1 MALPPRPRRSFA
13 SVALALIALVLV
25 PVFLVPSSAGATAP
39 LPQVAPFRL
48 SGPIT
53 DQVGALKGSDEAD
66 VKAALD
72 HLSDTTELDL
82 WVVYVSSFDGASGE
96 DWAKQTADLSQLGKN
111 QLLLAVATDDR
122 AYGLRVEAPTSVL
135 SDDDL
140 AKADDEIRSH
150 LSDDDWAGA
159 AIAGAQALGGE
170 GSGSSTAWVWWVVGL
185 AVLVVIVL
193 FVVRASRRGRRLA
206 QNGGRYVPPGT
217 DPDAPE
223 ALAALTTADLQRR
236 AANALVTI
244 DDDAKSAEQELGFA
258 QAQFGQEATQEFQ
271 VALDDAKQKVAQAF
285 TLRQQLDDDQPE
297 TEPQAR
303 GMLIQIVT
311 LCRAASDA
319 MRAQAARFDELRQLE
334 ARAPQVLDEVEQR
347 AGELRARVEPA
358 RASLAELARTYP
370 PTALA
375 SLAGNP
381 DQASALLDGALRS
394 VTEGRADVERGDRGA
409 AVARSRAGGTA
420 VGQAATLLDAVESA
434 GDRLAH
440 AGENLEKGIASITSD
455 LADAQRLASAD
466 AGVQAA
472 VGPAQAAV
480 SAARAARTGGDPL
493 AAQAELT
500 SAEATLD
507 AALAPFRAKAEADA
521 KARALLDQTIGRVD
535 SQVRAV
541 GDFIDTRK
549 GAVGPEARTRLSEA
563 ARLLQQALALKDSDP
578 QQALTL
584 AQQAEQYA
592 QQAQQLAQRDVE
604 TWSNQQRGPGGGGGS
619 NVGGM
624 ILGGILIDSI
634 LRGGGGFGGGGGGWG
649 GGGGFGGGGGGFGG
663 GGGGGDR
670 STGGRF

>member
-13 SVALALIALVLV
+13 TVVLALLALVL
-25 PVFLVPSSAGATAP
+25 VFLVPSSAGATAP

-53 DQVGALKGSDEAD
+53 DQVGALKGSDESD

-72 HLSDTTELDL
+72 DLSNKTQLDL

-96 DWAKQTADLSQLGKN
+96 DWAKQTADLSQLGTN
-111 QLLLAVATDDR
+111 QLLLAVAVDDR
-122 AYGLRVEAPTSVL
+122 AYGLRVEAPTSAL

-140 AKADDEIRSH
+140 AKADDTIRSH
-150 LSDDDWAGA
+150 LSDGDWAGA
-159 AIAGAQALGGE
+159 AIAGAQALGG
-170 GSGSSTAWVWWVVGL
+170 GSGSSSAWIWWVLGL
-185 AVLVVIVL
+185 GVLVVIVV
-193 FVVRASRRGRRLA
+193 FVARASRRGRNLA
-206 QNGGRYVPPGT
+206 KAGGRYVPPGT

-223 ALAALTTADLQRR
+223 ALAALTTADLQKR

-285 TLRQQLDDDQPE
+285 TLRQRLDDDQPE

-303 GMLIQIVT
+303 GMLIQVVT
-311 LCRAASDA
+311 LCRAASDT
-319 MRAQAARFDELRQLE
+319 MKAQAAKFDELRQLQS
-334 ARAPQVLDEVEQR
+334 RAPEVLDEVEQR
-347 AGELRARVEPA
+347 AGELRARIDPA
-358 RASLAELARTYP
+358 RATLTELGRTYP
-370 PTALA
+370 PTTLA
-375 SLAGNP
+375 SVTGNP
-381 DQASALLDGALRS
+381 DQAAALLDGALRS
-394 VTEGRADVERGDRGA
+394 VAEGRADVERGDRGA

-420 VGQAATLLDAVESA
+420 VGQAATLLDAVDHA
-434 GDRLAH
+434 GENLAH

-455 LADAQRLASAD
+455 LADAQRLAPAD
-466 AGVQAA
+466 PGVQAA

-480 SAARAARTGGDPL
+480 STARTARTGGDPL
-493 AAQAELT
+493 AAQAGLT
-500 SAEATLD
+500 SAEAALD
-507 AALAPFRAKAEADA
+507 KALEPFREKAEADA

-535 SQVRAV
+535 SQVHAV

-563 ARLLQQALALKDSDP
+563 ARLLQQALALKESDP

-649 GGGGFGGGGGGFGG
+649 GGGGGFGG

-670 STGGRF
+670 SSGGRF

>member
-1 MALPPRPRRSFA
+1 
-13 SVALALIALVLV
+13 VLALLALVLA
-25 PVFLVPSSAGATAP
+25 PALLVPSSAGATPP

-72 HLSDTTELDL
+72 DLSANTPLDL
-82 WVVYVSSFDGASGE
+82 WVVYVSSFDGLSGD
-96 DWAKQTADLSQLGKN
+96 DWAKQTATTSQLGKN

-122 AYGLRVEAPTSVL
+122 AYGLRVEADTSVL

-140 AKADDEIRSH
+140 AKADDAIRSH

-159 AIAGAQALGGE
+159 AIAGAQALEG
-170 GSGSSTAWVWWVVGL
+170 GSGSSTAWVWWVLGL
-185 AVLVVIVL
+185 GVLVLIVVL
-193 FVVRASRRGRRLA
+193 VARASRRGRTLA
-206 QNGGRYVPPGT
+206 ERGGRYVPPGT

-319 MRAQAARFDELRQLE
+319 MKAQAAKFDELRQLE
-334 ARAPQVLDEVEQR
+334 ARAPQVLDEIEQR
-347 AGELRARVEPA
+347 VGELRARVDPA
-358 RASLAELARTYP
+358 RSTLAELARTYP
-370 PTALA
+370 ATALA
-375 SLAGNP
+375 SVTGNP

-394 VTEGRADVERGDRGA
+394 VAEGRADVQRGDRGA

-420 VGQAATLLDAVESA
+420 VGQAATLLDAVDHA
-434 GDRLAH
+434 GDDLAH

-455 LADAQRLASAD
+455 LADAQRLAPTDPS
-466 AGVQAA
+466 VQAA

-493 AAQAELT
+493 AAQAGLT
-500 SAEATLD
+500 SAEAALD
-507 AALAPFRAKAEADA
+507 EALAPFREKAEADA

-535 SQVRAV
+535 SQTRAV
-541 GDFIDTRK
+541 NDFIDTRK

-563 ARLLQQALALKDSDP
+563 ARLLQQALALQDSDP

-604 TWSNQQRGPGGGGGS
+604 SWSNQQRGPGGGGGS

-649 GGGGFGGGGGGFGG
+649 GGGGGGGFGG

>member
-1 MALPPRPRRSFA
+1 VALPPRPRRSFA
-13 SVALALIALVLV
+13 SVVLALLALVLV

-53 DQVGALKGSDEAD
+53 DQVGALTGSDKSD
-66 VKAALD
+66 VQAALTD
-72 HLSDTTELDL
+72 LSKKTQLDL
-82 WVVYVSSFDGASGE
+82 WVVYVSSFDGASGD
-96 DWAKQTADLSQLGKN
+96 DWAKQTATTSQLGKN

-122 AYGLRVEAPTSVL
+122 AYGLRVEADPSVL

-140 AKADDEIRSH
+140 AKADDAIRTH

-159 AIAGAQALGGE
+159 AIAGAQALEG
-170 GSGSSTAWVWWVVGL
+170 GSGSSGAWIWWVVGL
-185 AVLVVIVL
+185 GVLVVIVV
-193 FVVRASRRGRRLA
+193 FVARASRRGRALA
-206 QNGGRYVPPGT
+206 KAGGRYVPPGT
-217 DPDAPE
+217 DPDSPE
-223 ALAALTTADLQRR
+223 ALAALTTADLQKR
-236 AANALVTI
+236 AASALVTI

-271 VALDDAKQKVAQAF
+271 VALDGAKQQVAQAF

-303 GMLIQIVT
+303 GMLIRIVT

-319 MRAQAARFDELRQLE
+319 MHAQAARFDELRQLE
-334 ARAPQVLDEVEQR
+334 ARAPQVLDEIEQR
-347 AGELRARVEPA
+347 ATELRARIDPS
-358 RASLAELARTYP
+358 RTTLAELARTYP

-375 SLAGNP
+375 SVTGNP
-381 DQASALLDGALRS
+381 DQASALLDAALRS
-394 VTEGRADVERGDRGA
+394 VAEGRADVERGDRGA

-420 VGQAATLLDAVESA
+420 VGQAATLLDAVDHA
-434 GDRLAH
+434 GDDLAH

-455 LADAQRLASAD
+455 LADAQRLAPAD
-466 AGVQAA
+466 PGVQAA
-472 VGPAQAAV
+472 VAPAQSAV
-480 SAARAARTGGDPL
+480 SAARAARSGGDPL
-493 AAQAELT
+493 AAHSGLT
-500 SAEATLD
+500 SAEAALD
-507 AALAPFRAKAEADA
+507 EALAPFREKAEADA

-535 SQVRAV
+535 SQTRAV
-541 GDFIDTRK
+541 NDFIDTRK

-563 ARLLQQALALKDSDP
+563 ARLLQQALALKASDP

-663 GGGGGDR
+663 GGDR

>member
-1 MALPPRPRRSFA
+1 
-13 SVALALIALVLV
+13 VLALLALVLV
-25 PVFLVPSSAGATAP
+25 LLVPSAAGATAP
-39 LPQVAPFRL
+39 VAQVAPFRL
-48 SGPIT
+48 SGPVT
-53 DQVGALKGSDEAD
+53 DQVGALSGNDEDD

-72 HLSDTTELDL
+72 DLSNNTQLDL

-96 DWAKQTADLSQLGKN
+96 DWAKQTADLSQLGQN
-111 QLLLAVATDDR
+111 QLLLAVAVDDR
-122 AYGLRVEAPTSVL
+122 AYGLRVEASSSVL

-140 AKADDEIRSH
+140 AKADDAIRSH

-159 AIAGAQALGGE
+159 AIAGAQALEG
-170 GSGSSTAWVWWVVGL
+170 GSGSSTAWIWWVLGL
-185 AVLVVIVL
+185 GVLVVIVV
-193 FVVRASRRGRRLA
+193 FVVRASRRGRNLA
-206 QNGGRYVPPGT
+206 KAGGRYVPPGT

-223 ALAALTTADLQRR
+223 ALAALTTADLQKR
-236 AANALVTI
+236 AASALVTI

-258 QAQFGQEATQEFQ
+258 QAQFGQEATREFQ

-285 TLRQQLDDDQPE
+285 TLRQRLDDDQPE

-311 LCRAASDA
+311 LCRAASDT
-319 MRAQAARFDELRQLE
+319 MKAQAAKFDELRQLQ
-334 ARAPQVLDEVEQR
+334 ARAPEVLDEVEQR
-347 AGELRARVEPA
+347 ATELRARIDPS
-358 RASLAELARTYP
+358 RATLTELARTYP

-375 SLAGNP
+375 SVTGNP

-394 VTEGRADVERGDRGA
+394 VAEGRADVERGDRGA

-420 VGQAATLLDAVESA
+420 VGQAATLLDAVDHA
-434 GDRLAH
+434 GENLAH

-455 LADAQRLASAD
+455 LADAQRLAPAD
-466 AGVQAA
+466 PGVQGA

-480 SAARAARTGGDPL
+480 SAARTARTGGDPL
-493 AAQAELT
+493 AAQAGLS
-500 SAEATLD
+500 SAEAALD
-507 AALAPFRAKAEADA
+507 EALAPFREKAEADA

-535 SQVRAV
+535 SQTRAV
-541 GDFIDTRK
+541 NDFIDTRK

-563 ARLLQQALALKDSDP
+563 ARLLQQALALKESDP

-649 GGGGFGGGGGGFGG
+649 GGGGGGFG